1 MSPGSQDRQ
10 KPQPTHFSVWPSV
23 SHGEVTVLENKPT
36 GPLTQSPFLLP
47 PAHPHSWGAQ
57 APTTQTHSPDSLTC
71 RLWLDRFLGRA
82 VRDTGG
88 AACAEAG
95 PRVSALSGP
104 HRPALGGHLQSPL
117 LGAQPAGRA
126 CEAGREGHQ
135 VAFHCGL
142 VHCLAQLT
150 LMFRVCFFV
159 CETPLHIFS
168 QFPVWSFPSLL
179 I

>member
-1 MSPGSQDRQ
+1 MCASLWVCLSVYICECLPIRLCLLAHRTVRSHSPRTSLPGPLSGPRRGHCPG
-10 KPQPTHFSVWPSV
+10 KRTM
-23 SHGEVTVLENKPT
+23 
-36 GPLTQSPFLLP
+36 GPLTQSHFLLP

-57 APTTQTHSPDSLTC
+57 APTTQTHSPDSLIC
-71 RLWLDRFLGRA
+71 HLWLDQFLGRV

-104 HRPALGGHLQSPL
+104 HWPLLGGHLQSPL

-142 VHCLAQLT
+142 STA
-150 LMFRVCFFV
+150 
-159 CETPLHIFS
+159 
-168 QFPVWSFPSLL
+168 
-179 I
+179 